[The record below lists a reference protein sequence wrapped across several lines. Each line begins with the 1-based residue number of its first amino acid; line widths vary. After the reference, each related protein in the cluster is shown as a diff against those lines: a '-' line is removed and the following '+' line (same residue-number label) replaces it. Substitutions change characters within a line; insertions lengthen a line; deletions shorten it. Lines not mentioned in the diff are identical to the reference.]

1 MSDKQSTK
9 QQSYDNPADE
19 TNAATFV
26 EPTAEEVAASEGAE
40 VEQFVGVDE
49 TLVQV
54 FKQVEA
60 QLSQQTYG
68 MERGAFTASS
78 FEGSGNIVGV
88 GIGFSDGLTQEAEPG
103 VPTLNLYVVEPM
115 TPNQAKAA
123 VVESL
128 GVAAASSD
136 SVPINVVVTGI
147 IDAQP
152 HRFRIRP
159 APGGVSVGHYQITAG
174 TLGCLS
180 IGRSAPRNSRLMVLS
195 NNHVLANSNGAALGD
210 SILQPGPADGG
221 TNPADRIAILERFVP
236 IAFGAGTVNYVDA
249 ATGWAW
255 PDRVRREL
263 VYRTSNGLS
272 YFRVSNQPVTAQLN
286 MLVGKTGRTTQLTTG
301 RIIDVNASLT
311 VNYGG
316 GRQAFFRDQ
325 IVIQGINGTFSAG
338 GDSGSLIWTWNSQRN
353 PVGLLFAGGG
363 GYTIANKIG
372 RVLSALDINLYT

>member
-1 MSDKQSTK
+1 
-9 QQSYDNPADE
+9 
-19 TNAATFV
+19 
-26 EPTAEEVAASEGAE
+26 
-40 VEQFVGVDE
+40 
-49 TLVQV
+49 
-54 FKQVEA
+54 
-60 QLSQQTYG
+60 
-68 MERGAFTASS
+68 
-78 FEGSGNIVGV
+78 
-88 GIGFSDGLTQEAEPG
+88 
-103 VPTLNLYVVEPM
+103 
-115 TPNQAKAA
+115 
-123 VVESL
+123 
-128 GVAAASSD
+128 
-136 SVPINVVVTGI
+136 
-147 IDAQP
+147 
-152 HRFRIRP
+152 
-159 APGGVSVGHYQITAG
+159 
-174 TLGCLS
+174 
-180 IGRSAPRNSRLMVLS
+180 MVLS